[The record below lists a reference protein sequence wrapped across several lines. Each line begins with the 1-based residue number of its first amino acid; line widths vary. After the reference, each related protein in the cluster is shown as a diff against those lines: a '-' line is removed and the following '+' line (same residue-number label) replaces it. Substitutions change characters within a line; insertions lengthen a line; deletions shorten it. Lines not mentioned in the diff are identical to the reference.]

1 MSTEMSLSVNHKVN
15 VQHWLVVF
23 FMASCFAFAW
33 WLTPK
38 TTWFEHIGSPQ
49 FEQITPKQ
57 FGDWAEVIDA
67 EGGTIIDPE
76 QQDAINKLYTQTV
89 SRTYVQQAT
98 GRRIMLSL
106 AYGDNQTFSRQLHRP
121 EACYSSQG
129 FKIENLHEEK
139 LQVIRQPLEVNRMTG
154 VIGQRIEQVSYW
166 IRIGDKVI
174 SGPPTALNM
183 ARMGMGLKGYV
194 ADGLLFRVSEVSE
207 DAESAY
213 LLQNQFINDFL
224 QALNPAQQVMMVG
237 QNALK

>member
-106 AYGDNQTFSRQLHRP
+106 AYGDNQTFSKQLHRP

-139 LQVIRQPLEVNRMTG
+139 LQVISQPLEVNRMTG

-237 QNALK
+237 QNVLK